1 MIFLGVEDVLPIIT
15 ASNDVI
21 KPALKLKPQSSS
33 HTRPTFYW
41 DGKAKSISNRNF
53 AGLTPICVCVCVC
66 DPDFV
71 CVCVRVCDP
80 DFVCVCVCVCVPWI
94 CAMCHKLAD
103 ILETGKLHRR
113 SLHSQKPLLIERLCF
128 RMRQKPFNFFKS
140 LRNLVA
146 DLGIRLKSRQNGI
159 NLFSV

>member
-53 AGLTPICVCVCVC
+53 AGLTPICVCVCV
-66 DPDFV
+66 
-71 CVCVRVCDP
+71 
-80 DFVCVCVCVCVPWI
+80 VPSKI
-94 CAMCHKLAD
+94 SFANN
-103 ILETGKLHRR
+103 TF
-113 SLHSQKPLLIERLCF
+113 LLL
-128 RMRQKPFNFFKS
+128 
-140 LRNLVA
+140 L
-146 DLGIRLKSRQNGI
+146 DLQTLLSKASKRA
-159 NLFSV
+159 